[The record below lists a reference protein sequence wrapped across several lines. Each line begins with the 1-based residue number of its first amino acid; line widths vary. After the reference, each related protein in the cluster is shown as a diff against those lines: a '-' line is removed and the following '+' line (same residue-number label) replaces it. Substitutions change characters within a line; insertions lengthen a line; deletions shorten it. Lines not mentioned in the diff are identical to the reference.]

1 MTSRQNAKWPS
12 PVINFSF
19 FNAPCLVKGK
29 TDGTE
34 WNICVDVTN
43 ALIGPSRFVRIH
55 CVFFWIIKR
64 EHRIIPSSEN
74 REVAWQ
80 KKGPFFGHKMS
91 RISRT
96 TERILIIQKAL
107 FTKSWDLSDW
117 VISVIIWETWNFGL
131 LMLTLVNGLNG
142 SILLSDTVSIWQ
154 INTTT
159 WAVAN
164 VAATIGWRLGRR
176 GYFPRS
182 IYQRCTHSI
191 GQLAH

>member
-1 MTSRQNAKWPS
+1 MTNLAIFLRHLCICTMVTCLIVARNSIPVNNLFLSYVPPKCGPEWKMTSRQNAKWLS

-34 WNICVDVTN
+34 WNICVDVTI

-91 RISRT
+91 RISKT
-96 TERILIIQKAL
+96 TERILIIQKAI

-131 LMLTLVNGLNG
+131 LMLII
-142 SILLSDTVSIWQ
+142 S
-154 INTTT
+154 
-159 WAVAN
+159 
-164 VAATIGWRLGRR
+164 TIFNL
-176 GYFPRS
+176 Y
-182 IYQRCTHSI
+182 IYIHK
-191 GQLAH
+191 